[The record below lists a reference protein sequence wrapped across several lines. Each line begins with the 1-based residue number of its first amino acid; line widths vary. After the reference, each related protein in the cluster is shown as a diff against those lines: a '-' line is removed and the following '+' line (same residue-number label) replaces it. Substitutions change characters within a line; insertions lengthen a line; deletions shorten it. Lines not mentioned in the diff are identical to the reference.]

1 MVYAKIRSPQS
12 IYNSATLASGPKLE
26 KRWFGMSLN
35 GEERVLDILDKAS
48 KSVVNINTLKLVRHM
63 FYQAVP
69 VGGMGSGTIIDPEGY
84 VLTNNH
90 VVGGAEKISVT
101 LWNGEVL
108 EGTIVG
114 ACAVHDTAVVKV
126 DKQNLA
132 AAKLGDSDKLRVG
145 QRVYAIGNPFGL
157 EGGPSVT
164 SGVISAV
171 NRTIE
176 SQRGLIEN
184 LVQTDAAINPG
195 NSGGPLVDLEGQVI
209 AINTAIIPYAQ
220 GIGFAIPINSAKNC
234 TAEMIKDGISVR
246 PWLGIVGLGMTED
259 IARYYD
265 LPINHGVLVT
275 KVSDG
280 SPAQRAGIIMGD
292 IILRIGN
299 VQVESIE
306 DLLGEI
312 HRRKVGE
319 RVQIIVYRRGFE
331 EHFDVTLS
339 RVPQDLST

>member
-1 MVYAKIRSPQS
+1 MSSYDEKNVLD
-12 IYNSATLASGPKLE
+12 TLE
-26 KRWFGMSLN
+26 KAN
-35 GEERVLDILDKAS
+35 

-69 VGGMGSGTIIDPEGY
+69 VGGLGSGTIIDTEGY

-101 LWNGEVL
+101 LWNGDVL
-108 EGTIVG
+108 EGKIMGT
-114 ACAVHDTAVVKV
+114 CAVHDTAVVKV
-126 DKQNLA
+126 DQQNLF
-132 AAKLGDSDKLRVG
+132 AAKLGDSDNLRVG

-157 EGGPSVT
+157 AGGPSVT
-164 SGVISAV
+164 SGVISAT

-234 TAEMIKDGISVR
+234 TGEMIKNGISVR
-246 PWLGIVGLGMTED
+246 PWLGIVGLGVTED
-259 IARYYD
+259 IVRYYD
-265 LPINHGVLVT
+265 LPIAHGVLIT

-299 VQVESIE
+299 LQVENIE
-306 DLLGEI
+306 DLLGET
-312 HRRKVGE
+312 HKRKVGE
-319 RVQIIVYRRGFE
+319 RVRIIIYRRGFE

-339 RVPQDLST
+339 RMPQDLSA

>member
-1 MVYAKIRSPQS
+1 MSSYDEKNVLD
-12 IYNSATLASGPKLE
+12 TLE
-26 KRWFGMSLN
+26 KAN
-35 GEERVLDILDKAS
+35 

-69 VGGMGSGTIIDPEGY
+69 VGGLGSGTIIDTEGY

-101 LWNGEVL
+101 LWNGDVL
-108 EGTIVG
+108 EGKIVG
-114 ACAVHDTAVVKV
+114 TCAVHDTAVVKV
-126 DKQNLA
+126 DQQNLF
-132 AAKLGDSDKLRVG
+132 AAKLGDSDNLRVG

-157 EGGPSVT
+157 AGGPSVT
-164 SGVISAV
+164 SGVISAT

-176 SQRGLIEN
+176 SQRGMIEN

-234 TAEMIKDGISVR
+234 TGEMIKNGISVR
-246 PWLGIVGLGMTED
+246 PWLGIVGLGVTED
-259 IARYYD
+259 IVRYYD
-265 LPINHGVLVT
+265 LPIAHGVLIT

-299 VQVESIE
+299 LQVENIE
-306 DLLGEI
+306 DLLGET
-312 HRRKVGE
+312 HKRKVGE
-319 RVQIIVYRRGFE
+319 RVRIIIYRRGFE

-339 RVPQDLST
+339 RMPQDLSA

>member
-1 MVYAKIRSPQS
+1 MSSYDEKNVLD
-12 IYNSATLASGPKLE
+12 TLE
-26 KRWFGMSLN
+26 KAN
-35 GEERVLDILDKAS
+35 

-69 VGGMGSGTIIDPEGY
+69 VGGLGSGTIIDTEGY

-101 LWNGEVL
+101 LWNGDVL
-108 EGTIVG
+108 EGKIVG
-114 ACAVHDTAVVKV
+114 TCAVHDTAVVKV
-126 DKQNLA
+126 DQQNLF
-132 AAKLGDSDKLRVG
+132 AAKLGDSDNLRVG

-157 EGGPSVT
+157 AGGPSVT
-164 SGVISAV
+164 SGVISAT

-234 TAEMIKDGISVR
+234 TGEMINNGISVR
-246 PWLGIVGLGMTED
+246 PWLGIVGLGVTED
-259 IARYYD
+259 IVRYYD
-265 LPINHGVLVT
+265 LPIAHGVLIT

-299 VQVESIE
+299 LQVENIE
-306 DLLGEI
+306 DLLGET
-312 HRRKVGE
+312 HKRKVGE
-319 RVQIIVYRRGFE
+319 KVRIIIYRRGFE

-339 RVPQDLST
+339 RMPQDLSA